1 MNEIENLYNILYICC
16 VLEACF
22 VFVDNRQ
29 QPGTGQAQAM
39 TMLLSV
45 EALSPRAKKK
55 REEYERN
62 GADSR

>member
-1 MNEIENLYNILYICC
+1 M
-16 VLEACF
+16 LEACF

-55 REEYERN
+55 EKNTRETGLTHDSEVRRGSMRER
-62 GADSR
+62 